1 MCVLFHPLS
10 VERNTTVEASLMV
23 DTVANNPHILPK
35 IRTTLFAK
43 DTLPYFANAKDWEA
57 LLLRGDP
64 YYSTAS
70 QSVRSCRLLCNL

>member
-1 MCVLFHPLS
+1 MCVLFYPLS
-10 VERNTTVEASLMV
+10 VRRNTTVEASLMV

-43 DTLPYFANAKDWEA
+43 DTLPYFANAKEA
-57 LLLRGDP
+57 LLRGDP

-70 QSVRSCRLLCNL
+70 QSVRPCRLLCNL